1 MKQSLSVVV
10 PAYNEEGNIVKCIT
24 TLNNF
29 FQKSS
34 YDYEIIVVDDGSK
47 DKTGEL
53 VDQLAKKYKKLVVV
67 HNKPN
72 RGYGGSLKAGFAK
85 AKNEFIC
92 FIPSDN
98 QFDISEIEKLFDLQ
112 KQHNADIVSGI
123 RVHDKDFS
131 FYRKALRW
139 TWNTLVRALFGY
151 LATDI
156 DCGFKLFRRSI
167 LDKLSLSSDGAMI
180 DTQLYAGA
188 RARNLKIIEIPVT
201 HLPRTAGVS
210 TGGKLHVAVK
220 ALREL
225 LIFWWQLKNELMVE
239 RGLAVFRWEAILI
252 GLILLIAGFTRLYK
266 IDQYMTFL
274 GDEGRDAMVVRDMVI
289 GKKFTLLGPGTSVGN
304 MYLGPLYYY
313 MMIPSLALFGLSPVG
328 PAVAVAILGVATVGL
343 LWWWGRQ
350 LFGRFSA
357 LLISIIYS
365 LSPTLI
371 IYSRSSWNPNIMPFF
386 AILAMYGI
394 WKVWKFGY
402 WRWLVISAVSLA
414 FVLNS
419 HYLGLLLIPVILLFV
434 FLAYQKFKNS
444 KTNFYLLT
452 STFVFLMLMSPL
464 LFFDLRHDF
473 MNFKSIK
480 LFFTDR
486 QTTVNLKVYKAIPNL
501 WTIWEMIISSMLI
514 AKNNIYS
521 LGTSLLIIIGLGWV
535 MKTKPSKDFWLIF
548 IWMLMGLVGLGLY
561 KQHIYDHYFG
571 FLYPA
576 IFLLLGYIL
585 SKINKYLAFGVALF
599 LIIVNLWQNPLRY
612 APNNQWS
619 RTQEVADFI
628 IGKSNFKPFNL
639 ALLSKGNYDQSYRY
653 ALDIKNSQYKTLR
666 EQNTDQLFVICEDPD
681 CKPVGNPLWEIAG
694 FGWVKI
700 DDLWTMPWG
709 VKIYK
714 LGHYEK

>member
-53 VDQLAKKYKKLVVV
+53 AHQLAKKYKKLVVV
-67 HNKPN
+67 HNRPN

-92 FIPSDN
+92 FIPGDN
-98 QFDISEIEKLFDLQ
+98 QFDIFELPKMLEVMINEQADL
-112 KQHNADIVSGI
+112 ISGI
-123 RVHDKDFS
+123 RVNDNDPMH
-131 FYRKALRW
+131 RKFVRW
-139 TWNTLVRALFGY
+139 LWNTGIRAMFGY
-151 LATDI
+151 LGSDI
-156 DCGFKLFRRSI
+156 DCGFKIFKRDVLKKVNI
-167 LDKLSLSSDGAMI
+167 PSDGAMI
-180 DTQLYAGA
+180 DTQLLAGM
-188 RARNLKIIEIPVT
+188 RARGMKIVEIPTT
-201 HLPRTAGVS
+201 HLPRMAGEA
-210 TGGKLHVAVK
+210 TGGNLRVWIKAWKELAV
-220 ALREL
+220 
-225 LIFWWQLKNELMVE
+225 FWWQLKNELMVE
-239 RGLAVFRWEAILI
+239 RGLAVFRWEAILMT
-252 GLILLIAGFTRLYK
+252 LILLVAGFTRMYK

-313 MMIPSLALFGLSPVG
+313 LLLIPLSLSRLSPVG
-328 PAVAVAILGVATVGL
+328 PAVFVGIVGIATVGL

-350 LFGRFSA
+350 LFGRTSA

-365 LSPTLI
+365 LSPTII

-386 AILAMYGI
+386 ALLAMYGT
-394 WKVWKFGY
+394 WKIWKFGY
-402 WRWLVISAVSLA
+402 WRWLVISAISLA

-419 HYLGLLLIPVILLFV
+419 HYLGLLLIPVMTLFV
-434 FLAYQKFKNS
+434 ILAPRPLDARRNLLIPMISFLI
-444 KTNFYLLT
+444 
-452 STFVFLMLMSPL
+452 LMSPL

-501 WTIWEMIISSMLI
+501 WTIWEMIISSMLV
-514 AKNNIYS
+514 AKNNLYT
-521 LGTSLLIIIGLGWV
+521 LTTSVMMIIGLGWV
-535 MKTKPSKDFWLIF
+535 LKSKVSKDFWLVALWLLF
-548 IWMLMGLVGLGLY
+548 GLVGLGLY

-585 SKINKYLAFGVALF
+585 SKINKYLAFLLTSIL
-599 LIIVNLWQNPLRY
+599 LIINILNNPFRFT
-612 APNNQWS
+612 PNNQWS

-628 IGKSNFKPFNL
+628 INKSNSKPFNL